1 MTQGYGLFVNQT
13 LPPLI
18 QAARYPAKPKGKYEQ
33 WAGEICEACVDGLY
47 AHHRLNDDIRA
58 VALKVMRN
66 LDERAQRRRQGTR
79 PFAKPEEQ
87 AAVARLSELIAECE
101 KDRGD
106 TGPAITEQRHKRLCA
121 EEAPSSH
128 SASAQGYQRFGAA
141 RVMSEGL
148 AHAVASNDAWRGGCD
163 PFAALGVLVDA
174 AAAQAAT
181 QAEEPTTQAEA
192 PTTQAVAPTT
202 QAACDHAPADK
213 AVDAPADEAVVASA
227 DKSGEPPPAD
237 EGEDAKTSASQT
249 APNSQA
255 APMAQAAG
263 DGAPAERID
272 APAPPQGR

>member
-1 MTQGYGLFVNQT
+1 MTAVTRDPPSLSNGTTGFAPKRRLLPILLQRRDTSGLVQPGLCRRGWRT
-13 LPPLI
+13 
-18 QAARYPAKPKGKYEQ
+18 Q
-33 WAGEICEACVDGLY
+33 WPRTTRG
-47 AHHRLNDDIRA
+47 A
-58 VALKVMRN
+58 VA
-66 LDERAQRRRQGTR
+66 AT
-79 PFAKPEEQ
+79 
-87 AAVARLSELIAECE
+87 
-101 KDRGD
+101 
-106 TGPAITEQRHKRLCA
+106 
-121 EEAPSSH
+121 PS
-128 SASAQGYQRFGAA
+128 
-141 RVMSEGL
+141 
-148 AHAVASNDAWRGGCD
+148 
-163 PFAALGVLVDA
+163 LGVLVDA

-181 QAEEPTTQAEA
+181 QAEE